1 MAEADYISQWLWLYK
16 LTMENVSSERK
27 YAHLKVL
34 WRFGNNMYSIET
46 VATNKQ
52 LFTMDIAV
60 LCGNRLSYFDESVDK
75 VQAAINYGVYARDY
89 PNSVW
94 NFPW

>member
-1 MAEADYISQWLWLYK
+1 MHIG
-16 LTMENVSSERK
+16 
-27 YAHLKVL
+27 
-34 WRFGNNMYSIET
+34 RFCEDLANGNKCSIET

-52 LFTMDIAV
+52 LFTMDIAM
-60 LCGNRLSYFDESVDK
+60 LYGNRLSYFDESVGK
-75 VQAAINYGVYARDY
+75 IQAVVNYGVYARVY